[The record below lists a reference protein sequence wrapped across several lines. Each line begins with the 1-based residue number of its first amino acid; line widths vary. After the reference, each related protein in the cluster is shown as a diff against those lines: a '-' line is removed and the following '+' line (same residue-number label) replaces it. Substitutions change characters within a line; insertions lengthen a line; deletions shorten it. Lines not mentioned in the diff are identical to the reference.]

1 MELKIYQ
8 KRVMKNL
15 SSYLDFLND
24 YDMNE
29 AWKRYWAEQDVTVGL
44 GGIPQYKDEIKGVP
58 HICFKVP
65 TGGGKTFMACSSL
78 KTIFEKMPMD
88 KPKVVVWLA
97 PSDAIIEQTVN
108 TLSNVN
114 HPYRQKIDQDFAGKV
129 GVYTKEQLLNGQNF
143 SPDTVREM
151 LTICVISYASLRV
164 DSKKKDVRKVY
175 QENGNLQRFAE
186 YFKDDDVLLADTDET
201 ALIQALRHLEPVVV
215 VDESHNASSNLSVE
229 MLNNLNPSFILDLT
243 ATPRK
248 NSNILSYV
256 DVRELKKENM
266 VKLPVVV
273 YNRDGV
279 KDVLRDAVKLRG
291 SIEQQAE
298 MEHQHGGEYIRPI
311 VLFQAEPKSSSDTVT
326 FEKLKDKLVAIGIP
340 ENQIAI
346 KTSNVNEIKGVDLL
360 SPDCE
365 IRYIITVNAL
375 KEGWDCPFA
384 YILASV
390 ANKTSRVD
398 VEQILGRILRQ
409 PYAKKHKL
417 SLLNTSYV
425 LTSSRD
431 FRSTLDDIVVGLNKA
446 GFSKKDYRVGEVEK
460 PTFTTDEGEQ
470 QAIQEPDTP
479 CVTEDNGFDWLDT
492 EIPDN
497 FRVDTKP
504 ASGEDSHIETMV
516 AQATDVA
523 EKYNEELANDSND
536 GFFGGDLGDMLNQ
549 YPMQEQ
555 FIDDAVAL
563 RIPQFFLKGTPNLF
577 NDGYTLLEKENL
589 SEGFSLNKI
598 PADIKFNLAT
608 GEMYEIDVATQGE
621 AIPKYRRASKSESE
635 QIRDYLRQISS
646 EHRIKACADSLAAQI
661 NKNNRYATEEVQAYV
676 TRVISEMDKD
686 ALNAMESS
694 IPFYAS
700 KIRDKIEEYEASY
713 RQRKFYDLIEMN
725 KIICKADGA
734 YSFPKVITPSVS
746 FDSLDKSLYT
756 AECDDL
762 NNFEFKLINNIA
774 PLENVLWW
782 HRVIDRRGFRLNG
795 FINHYPDFIVKT
807 TSGNIVLVEAK
818 GEQLKNDDSKA
829 KLALGKKWDMMCGSK
844 FKYYMVFEKSDMQ
857 IQGSYTMDRF
867 IEILKNL

>member
-1 MELKIYQ
+1 MELKNYQ
-8 KRVMKNL
+8 KRVMRNL
-15 SSYLDFLND
+15 SSYLGFLNE
-24 YDMNE
+24 YDMVE
-29 AWKRYWAEQDVTVGL
+29 AWKQYWAEQDVAVGF
-44 GGIPQYKDEIKGVP
+44 GGVPQYRDEIKGVP

-78 KTIFEKMPMD
+78 KPIFDKMPLD

-97 PSDAIIEQTVN
+97 PSDAIIEQTIN
-108 TLSNVN
+108 TLSDVN
-114 HPYRQKIDQDFAGKV
+114 HPYRQKIDRDFSGKV

-151 LTICVISYASLRV
+151 LTICVLSYASLRV

-201 ALIQALRHLEPVVV
+201 ALIQALRHLEPIAV
-215 VDESHNASSNLSVE
+215 VDESHNAQSKLSVE
-229 MLNNLNPSFILDLT
+229 MLGNLNPSFILDLT

-248 NSNILSYV
+248 NSNIISYV
-256 DVRELKKENM
+256 DARELKKENM

-273 YNRDGV
+273 YNRDNV
-279 KDVLRDAVKLRG
+279 KDVLRDAIKLRG
-291 SIEQQAE
+291 SIEQQAQTE
-298 MEHQHGGEYIRPI
+298 QQLGGEYIRPI

-346 KTSNVNEIKGVDLL
+346 KTSDVNELKGVNLL

-409 PYAKKHKL
+409 PYAKKHKMP
-417 SLLNTSYV
+417 LLNTSYV

-431 FRSTLDDIVVGLNKA
+431 FRTTLDDIVVGLNKA
-446 GFSKKDYRVGEVEK
+446 GFSKKDYRIGEIEK
-460 PTFTTDEGEQ
+460 PTFAPDEGEQ
-470 QAIQEPDTP
+470 QTIPESETAVATTDS
-479 CVTEDNGFDWLDT
+479 DADWLDT
-492 EIPDN
+492 EIPDD
-497 FRVDTKP
+497 FRVDT
-504 ASGEDSHIETMV
+504 SVVGGDDTIETMV
-516 AQATDVA
+516 ATATQAT
-523 EKYNEELANDSND
+523 EKYDEELNDESND
-536 GFFGGDLGDMLNQ
+536 GFLGGDLGDMLNQ

-555 FIDDAVAL
+555 FKDDAASL

-577 NDGYTLLEKENL
+577 SDGYTLLEKENL
-589 SEGFSLNKI
+589 SDGFSLNKI

-608 GEMYEIDVATQGE
+608 GEMYEIDVAAQGE
-621 AIPKYRRASKSESE
+621 AIPKYRRASKSESD
-635 QIRDYLRQISS
+635 QIREYLRQISS
-646 EHRIKACADSLAAQI
+646 EHRIKACATALAAQI
-661 NKNNRYATEEVQAYV
+661 NKNNRYATEEVTAYV
-676 TRVISEMDKD
+676 TRVISEMDED

-700 KIRDKIEEYEASY
+700 KIRDKIDEYETEY
-713 RQRKFYDLIEMN
+713 RRKKFDDLIEMN
-725 KIICKADGA
+725 KIVCREENG
-734 YSFPKVITPSVS
+734 YVFPKVITPSYG
-746 FDSLDKSLYT
+746 FDKLEKSLYT
-756 AECDDL
+756 AESDDM
-762 NNFEFKLINNIA
+762 NNFEFKLIGSIA
-774 PLENVLWW
+774 ELDNVVWW
-782 HRVIDRRGFRLNG
+782 HRIIDRKGFRLNG
-795 FINHYPDFIVKT
+795 FINHYPDFIIRTK
-807 TSGNIVLVEAK
+807 SGNIVLVEAK
-818 GEQLKNDDSKA
+818 GEQLKNDDSKD
-829 KLALGKKWDMMCGSK
+829 KLALGKKWDYMCGSR
-844 FKYYMVFEKSDMQ
+844 FKYYMVFEHKDME

>member
-1 MELKIYQ
+1 MELKNYQ
-8 KRVMKNL
+8 KRVMRNL
-15 SSYLDFLND
+15 SSYLGFLNE
-24 YDMNE
+24 YDMVE
-29 AWKRYWAEQDVTVGL
+29 AWKQYWAEQDIAVGF
-44 GGIPQYKDEIKGVP
+44 GGVPQYRDEIKGVP

-78 KTIFEKMPMD
+78 KPIFDKMPLD

-97 PSDAIIEQTVN
+97 PSDAIIEQTIN
-108 TLSNVN
+108 TLSDVN
-114 HPYRQKIDQDFAGKV
+114 HPYRQKIDRDFSGKV

-151 LTICVISYASLRV
+151 LTICVLSYASLRV

-201 ALIQALRHLEPVVV
+201 ALIQALRHLEPIAV
-215 VDESHNASSNLSVE
+215 VDESHNAQSKLSVE
-229 MLNNLNPSFILDLT
+229 MLGNLNPSFILDLT

-248 NSNILSYV
+248 NSNIISYV
-256 DVRELKKENM
+256 DARELKKENM

-273 YNRDGV
+273 YNRDNV
-279 KDVLRDAVKLRG
+279 KDVLRDAIKLRG
-291 SIEQQAE
+291 SIEQQAQTE
-298 MEHQHGGEYIRPI
+298 QQLGGEYIRPI

-346 KTSNVNEIKGVDLL
+346 KTSNVNELKGINLL
-360 SPDCE
+360 SSDCE

-409 PYAKKHKL
+409 PYAKKHKMP
-417 SLLNTSYV
+417 LLNTSYV

-431 FRSTLDDIVVGLNKA
+431 FRTTLDDIVVGLNKA
-446 GFSKKDYRVGEVEK
+446 GFSKKDYRIGEIEK
-460 PTFTTDEGEQ
+460 APFTPDDGEQ
-470 QAIQEPDTP
+470 QTISEPEVAA
-479 CVTEDNGFDWLDT
+479 VTTDSGADWFDT
-492 EIPDN
+492 EIPDD
-497 FRVDTKP
+497 FRVDTSVVGGDDTIK
-504 ASGEDSHIETMV
+504 TMV
-516 AQATDVA
+516 ATATQAT
-523 EKYNEELANDSND
+523 EKYDEELNDESND
-536 GFFGGDLGDMLNQ
+536 GFLGGDLGDMLNQ

-555 FIDDAVAL
+555 FRDDAASL

-589 SEGFSLNKI
+589 SDGFSLNKI

-608 GEMYEIDVATQGE
+608 GEMYEIDVAAQGE
-621 AIPKYRRASKSESE
+621 AIPKYRRASKSESD
-635 QIRDYLRQISS
+635 QIREYLRTISS
-646 EHRIKACADSLAAQI
+646 ENRIDACASSLAAQI
-661 NKNNRYATEEVQAYV
+661 NKNNRYATEEVKAYV
-676 TRVISEMDKD
+676 KRVISEMDED

-700 KIRDKIEEYEASY
+700 KIRDKIEEYETDY
-713 RQRKFYDLIEMN
+713 RRKRFDDLIEMN
-725 KIICKADGA
+725 KIVCREENG
-734 YSFPKVITPSVS
+734 YVFPKVITPSYG
-746 FDSLDKSLYT
+746 FDKLEKSLYT
-756 AECDDL
+756 AESDDM
-762 NNFEFKLINNIA
+762 NNFEFKLIGSIA
-774 PLENVLWW
+774 ELDNVVWW
-782 HRVIDRRGFRLNG
+782 HRIIDRKGFRLNG
-795 FINHYPDFIVKT
+795 FINHYPDFVIRT
-807 TSGNIVLVEAK
+807 QSGNIVLVEAK
-818 GEQLKNDDSKA
+818 GEQLKNDDSKD
-829 KLALGKKWDMMCGSK
+829 KLALGKKWDYMCGSK
-844 FKYYMVFEKSDMQ
+844 FKYYMVFEHKDME

>member
-1 MELKIYQ
+1 MELKNYQ
-8 KRVMKNL
+8 KRVMRNL
-15 SSYLDFLND
+15 SSYLGFLNE
-24 YDMNE
+24 YDMVE
-29 AWKRYWAEQDVTVGL
+29 AWKQYWAEQDIAVGF
-44 GGIPQYKDEIKGVP
+44 GGVPQYRDEIKGVP

-78 KTIFEKMPMD
+78 KPIFDKMPLD

-97 PSDAIIEQTVN
+97 PSDAIIEQTIN
-108 TLSNVN
+108 TLSDVN
-114 HPYRQKIDQDFAGKV
+114 HPYRQKIDRDFSGKV

-151 LTICVISYASLRV
+151 LTICVLSYASLRV

-201 ALIQALRHLEPVVV
+201 ALIQALRHLEPIAV
-215 VDESHNASSNLSVE
+215 VDESHNAQSKLSVE
-229 MLNNLNPSFILDLT
+229 MLGNLNPSFILDLT

-248 NSNILSYV
+248 NSNIISYV
-256 DVRELKKENM
+256 DARELKKENM

-273 YNRDGV
+273 YNRDNV
-279 KDVLRDAVKLRG
+279 KDVLRDAIKLRG
-291 SIEQQAE
+291 SIEQHAQTE
-298 MEHQHGGEYIRPI
+298 QQLGGEYIRPI

-346 KTSNVNEIKGVDLL
+346 KTSNVNELKGVNLL

-409 PYAKKHKL
+409 PYAKKHKMP
-417 SLLNTSYV
+417 LLNTSYV

-431 FRSTLDDIVVGLNKA
+431 FRTTLDDIVVGLNKA
-446 GFSKKDYRVGEVEK
+446 GFSKKDYRIGEIEK
-460 PTFTTDEGEQ
+460 APFTPDDGEQ
-470 QAIQEPDTP
+470 QTIPEPEVAAAPTDS
-479 CVTEDNGFDWLDT
+479 GADWFDT
-492 EIPDN
+492 EIPDD
-497 FRVDTKP
+497 FRVDT
-504 ASGEDSHIETMV
+504 SVVGGDDTIETMV
-516 AQATDVA
+516 ATATQAT
-523 EKYNEELANDSND
+523 EKYDEELNDESND
-536 GFFGGDLGDMLNQ
+536 GFLGGDLGEMLNQ

-555 FIDDAVAL
+555 FREDAASL

-577 NDGYTLLEKENL
+577 SDGYTLLEKENL
-589 SEGFSLNKI
+589 SDGFSLNKI

-608 GEMYEIDVATQGE
+608 GEMYEIDVAAQGE
-621 AIPKYRRASKSESE
+621 AIPKYRRASKTESD
-635 QIRDYLRQISS
+635 QIREYLRQISS
-646 EHRIKACADSLAAQI
+646 EHRIKACATALAAQI
-661 NKNNRYATEEVQAYV
+661 NKNNRYAAEEVTAYV
-676 TRVISEMDKD
+676 TRVISEMDED

-700 KIRDKIEEYEASY
+700 KIRDKIDEYETDY
-713 RQRKFYDLIEMN
+713 RRKKFDDLIEMN
-725 KIICKADGA
+725 KIVCRVDGA
-734 YSFPKVITPSVS
+734 YEFPNVIRASVS
-746 FDSLDKSLYT
+746 FTSLDKSLYT
-756 AECDDL
+756 AECNDL
-762 NNFEFKLINNIA
+762 NNFEFKLISSIASLDNI
-774 PLENVLWW
+774 VWW
-782 HRVIDRRGFRLNG
+782 HRNISKRGFRING
-795 FINHYPDFIVKT
+795 FINHFPDFIVKT
-807 TSGNIVLVEAK
+807 TAGIVVLVEAK
-818 GEQLKNDDSKA
+818 GEQLKNDESEA
-829 KLALGKKWDMMCGSK
+829 RLALGKKWDLICGNQ
-844 FKYYMVFEKSDMQ
+844 FKYYMVFEHKDME
-857 IQGSYTMDRF
+857 IPGSYTMDRF

>member
-1 MELKIYQ
+1 MELKNYQ
-8 KRVMKNL
+8 KRVMRNL
-15 SSYLDFLND
+15 SSYLGFLNE
-24 YDMNE
+24 YDMVE
-29 AWKRYWAEQDVTVGL
+29 AWKQYWAEQDIAVGF
-44 GGIPQYKDEIKGVP
+44 GGVPQYRDEIKGVP

-78 KTIFEKMPMD
+78 KPIFDKMPLD

-97 PSDAIIEQTVN
+97 PSDAIIEQTIN
-108 TLSNVN
+108 TLTDVN
-114 HPYRQKIDQDFAGKV
+114 HPYRQKIDRDFSGKV

-151 LTICVISYASLRV
+151 LTICVLSYASLRV

-201 ALIQALRHLEPVVV
+201 ALIQALRHLEPIAV
-215 VDESHNASSNLSVE
+215 VDESHNAQSKLSVE
-229 MLNNLNPSFILDLT
+229 MLGNLNPSFILDLT

-248 NSNILSYV
+248 NSNIISYV
-256 DVRELKKENM
+256 DARELKKENM

-273 YNRDGV
+273 YNRDNV
-279 KDVLRDAVKLRG
+279 KDVLRDAIKLRG
-291 SIEQQAE
+291 SIEQQAQTE
-298 MEHQHGGEYIRPI
+298 QQLGGEYIRPI

-346 KTSNVNEIKGVDLL
+346 KTSNVNELKGVNLL
-360 SPDCE
+360 SSDCE

-409 PYAKKHKL
+409 PYAKKHKMP
-417 SLLNTSYV
+417 LLNTSYV

-431 FRSTLDDIVVGLNKA
+431 FRTTLDDIVVGLNKA
-446 GFSKKDYRVGEVEK
+446 GFSKKDYRVGEIEK
-460 PTFTTDEGEQ
+460 APFTPDEGEQ
-470 QAIQEPDTP
+470 QTIPEPEPVAAPTDS
-479 CVTEDNGFDWLDT
+479 GADWLDT
-492 EIPDN
+492 EIPDD
-497 FRVDTKP
+497 FRVDTS
-504 ASGEDSHIETMV
+504 AVGGDDTIETMV
-516 AQATDVA
+516 ATATQAT
-523 EKYNEELANDSND
+523 EKYDEELNDESND
-536 GFFGGDLGDMLNQ
+536 GFLGGDLGDMLNQ

-555 FIDDAVAL
+555 FRDDAASL

-589 SEGFSLNKI
+589 SDGFSLNKI

-608 GEMYEIDVATQGE
+608 GEMYEIDVAAQGE
-621 AIPKYRRASKSESE
+621 AIPKYRRASKTESD
-635 QIRDYLRQISS
+635 QIREYLRTISS
-646 EHRIKACADSLAAQI
+646 EHRIDACASSLTAQI
-661 NKNNRYATEEVQAYV
+661 NKNNRYATEEVKAYV
-676 TRVISEMDKD
+676 KRVISEMDED

-700 KIRDKIEEYEASY
+700 KIRDKIEEYETDY
-713 RQRKFYDLIEMN
+713 RRKRFDDLIEMN
-725 KIICKADGA
+725 KIVCREENG
-734 YSFPKVITPSVS
+734 YVFPKVITPSYG
-746 FDSLDKSLYT
+746 FDKLEKSLYT
-756 AECDDL
+756 AESDDM
-762 NNFEFKLINNIA
+762 NNFEFKLIGSIA
-774 PLENVLWW
+774 ELDNVVWW
-782 HRVIDRRGFRLNG
+782 HRIIDRKGFRLNG
-795 FINHYPDFIVKT
+795 FINHYPDFVIRT
-807 TSGNIVLVEAK
+807 QSGNIVLVEAK
-818 GEQLKNDDSKA
+818 GEQLKNDDSKD
-829 KLALGKKWDMMCGSK
+829 KLALGKKWDYMCGSK
-844 FKYYMVFEKSDMQ
+844 FKYYMVFEHKDME